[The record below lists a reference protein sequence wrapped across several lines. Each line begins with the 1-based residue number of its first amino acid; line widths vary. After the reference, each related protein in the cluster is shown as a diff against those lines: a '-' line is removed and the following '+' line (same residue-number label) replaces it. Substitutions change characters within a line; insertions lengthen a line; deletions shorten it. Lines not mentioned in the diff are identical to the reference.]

1 MNLSSQFSYH
11 TAHVWH
17 PNHTKLQLPSKF
29 TSSNIYSTLLSICHD
44 SLLTV
49 SPVYINKNTNA
60 AGRGGGEPLFMFLL
74 NH

>member
-1 MNLSSQFSYH
+1 MNFRVLSFPITQHMFGIQILLH
-11 TAHVWH
+11 C
-17 PNHTKLQLPSKF
+17 NF

-60 AGRGGGEPLFMFLL
+60 AGRGGGEPLCFF
-74 NH
+74 